1 MNSQSSHKQRGV
13 VLIFS
18 LVMLL
23 LITLVG
29 VNMIQQNRLQFM
41 MAANAQ
47 EQTTIF
53 ASAEDVL
60 DLAENYIG
68 GQRYTAWPLPN
79 PIPSPVGTTYT
90 CNKSTPPVPGKFTQL
105 IPGDIT
111 GSLDLSAAT
120 IASGLTASITQ
131 TACMSIAGVE
141 SVCTPDPSESS
152 GWSASE
158 LQCNQSDP
166 AKCSTEVY
174 TIRITAPNPTTGSQR
189 IVESKYA
196 VRCDM

>member
-1 MNSQSSHKQRGV
+1 MNSHKQRGV

-90 CNKSTPPVPGKFTQL
+90 CNKTGTKFVQMT
-105 IPGDIT
+105 PGDIS
-111 GSLDLSAAT
+111 GSLGLSAAT

-166 AKCSTEVY
+166 AQCSTEVY